1 MCLCCDRCAAPM
13 AIASSYAQV
22 TAGAELHIDSARRD
36 PRRRAKED
44 GLDDSSHSRVPS
56 ASLRT
61 ASAAGGGGSG
71 SHSGGT
77 LRGTASAG
85 LGLGPGLQV
94 LAAPV
99 VRTGSGKPLRAWH
112 ALQVDTAEGTRARAA
127 HARDSAAGS
136 SARDGGPS
144 DAGCVG
150 TSVLRRLGH
159 ERSLVVCAKLQVEGA
174 GLDTQVG
181 RSYPFMLWTSR
192 SRFVEDYCGLYCAG
206 RLAPTRS
213 LHLVAQRMTSMEGGQ
228 GQRVMTGAARCLGRG
243 CRQLMPAT
251 VTGMA
256 PHPT

>member
-1 MCLCCDRCAAPM
+1 M

-22 TAGAELHIDSARRD
+22 AAGAELHIDSSRRRD
-36 PRRRAKED
+36 HPGRRRAKED

-61 ASAAGGGGSG
+61 ASAAGGGASG

-77 LRGTASAG
+77 LRGTASA
-85 LGLGPGLQV
+85 GLGPGLQV

-112 ALQVDTAEGTRARAA
+112 ALQIDTAEGTNTRAA

-150 TSVLRRLGH
+150 TSLSRLR
-159 ERSLVVCAKLQVEGA
+159 
-174 GLDTQVG
+174 
-181 RSYPFMLWTSR
+181 
-192 SRFVEDYCGLYCAG
+192 
-206 RLAPTRS
+206 
-213 LHLVAQRMTSMEGGQ
+213 
-228 GQRVMTGAARCLGRG
+228 
-243 CRQLMPAT
+243 
-251 VTGMA
+251 
-256 PHPT
+256 